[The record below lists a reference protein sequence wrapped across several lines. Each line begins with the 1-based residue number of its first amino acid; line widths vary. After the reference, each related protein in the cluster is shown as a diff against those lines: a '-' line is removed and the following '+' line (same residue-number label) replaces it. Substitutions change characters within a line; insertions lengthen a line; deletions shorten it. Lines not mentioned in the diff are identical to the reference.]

1 MVMALIEADERRV
14 QRFLSNLNEK
24 RPSPAKVGSIGSI
37 TSGDHSGEIMPLW
50 QTAAMD
56 GYGQMNKAIFILQA
70 IEDNTLLI
78 PKSAKNTEK
87 ILKEVKGLRDGV
99 QPGFRRTAQTNA
111 GGYWSPEGSRWH
123 AVTGPRD

>member
-24 RPSPAKVGSIGSI
+24 RPSPAKVGSI

-78 PKSAKNTEK
+78 PQTAKDTEK
-87 ILKEVKGLRDGV
+87 ILEEVKGLRDGV

-111 GGYWSPEGSRWH
+111 GGYWSPEGSRVH
-123 AVTGPRD
+123 AVMSSSD